1 MRYLIFMLL
10 FVSGGSHAADADLK
24 LRIMVCESGLKHDAW
39 GDDGK
44 SFGIAQFRKETFYEF
59 SVKAEKLMRKV
70 KMWPPRW
77 ENPQH
82 QVVLLDWGLDNGYAN
97 RWTCYKKVI
106 AGMKSDRAV
115 KRR

>member
-1 MRYLIFMLL
+1 MRYLCLALLL
-10 FVSGGSHAADADLK
+10 FSPSAPAADADLK

-59 SVKAEKLMRKV
+59 SAKAEKLMRKA

-77 ENPQH
+77 ANPQH
-82 QVVLLDWGLDNGYAN
+82 QLFLLDWGLDNGYAN
-97 RWTCYKKVI
+97 RWTCYRKIKQN
-106 AGMKSDRAV
+106 GGS
-115 KRR
+115 